1 MHVKYSKRLVHI
13 KWFNGHY
20 TTSRMQMAII
30 FVTFLISALIS
41 LWLPIYF
48 AMLALRQGL

>member
-1 MHVKYSKRLVHI
+1 MHVKFSKKLLHI
-13 KWFNGHY
+13 KWFKGHRS
-20 TTSRMQMAII
+20 TDRMQMAII
-30 FVTFLISALIS
+30 FSFLLISTLIS